1 MTRTSRRRK
10 RTLRRRRRRRASR
23 ACSRWCPART
33 PWQWSRGARS
43 CLRCP
48 LARSQRGSC
57 SCRRCY
63 PGSTCSQSSLRSQAC
78 SRCRTS
84 RTSSRR
90 PSRSLSRCARMTTAR
105 RMRSASW
112 RRTRNCFCAFG
123 TTRTT
128 STSRVRCPHPS
139 LWSPT
144 LSPCL
149 RFVLTPHRSPEP
161 RRPSDG
167 GAEHA
172 RRWRR
177 RSRRVEG
184 LGGGRRLVT
193 RRTPVKSCATTTDGG
208 RFVVLRGVWARSS
221 ETRY

>member
-1 MTRTSRRRK
+1 MSPSACASGAVAATSKRNQTNRRITPNTTCRLSVLAQTPPSRTVAPRR
-10 RTLRRRRRRRASR
+10 L
-23 ACSRWCPART
+23 
-33 PWQWSRGARS
+33 
-43 CLRCP
+43 
-48 LARSQRGSC
+48 
-57 SCRRCY
+57 
-63 PGSTCSQSSLRSQAC
+63 SSLRFA
-78 SRCRTS
+78 
-84 RTSSRR
+84 
-90 PSRSLSRCARMTTAR
+90 AR